1 MDRLNSHRA
10 VIRRLM
16 ERHAALL
23 RQAGIGSG
31 VESALVV
38 DQDQERFI
46 LLDLGWTAGHRVNHI
61 HLHVCLKGD
70 KIWVEEDWTEDG
82 IATELVRAGLPKD
95 DIVLGFQPPER
106 RHLTEFAV
114 A

>member
-10 VIRRLM
+10 AVRRLM
-16 ERHAALL
+16 ERHAALM
-23 RQAGIGSG
+23 RQAAGDKTE
-31 VESALVV
+31 VVLVV
-38 DQDQERFI
+38 DQEQQRFM
-46 LLDLGWTAGHRVNHI
+46 LLDVGWSGRRRVNNI
-61 HLHVCLKGD
+61 HLHVCLKDD

-82 IATELVRAGLPKD
+82 IATELMRAGVPAA

-106 RHLTEFAV
+106 RHLTAFAV

>member
-10 VIRRLM
+10 AVRRLM
-16 ERHAALL
+16 ERHAELL
-23 RQAGIGSG
+23 RQAGAGCG
-31 VESALVV
+31 TESTLVV
-38 DQDQERFI
+38 DQGQQRFV
-46 LLDLGWTAGHRVNHI
+46 LLELGWDGRRRVNYT
-61 HLHVCLKGD
+61 HLHVHLKDD

-82 IATELVRAGLPKD
+82 IATELVAAGVPRE

-106 RHLTEFAV
+106 RHLTAFAV

>member
-1 MDRLNSHRA
+1 MDRLNSHGAA
-10 VIRRLM
+10 VRRLM
-16 ERHAALL
+16 ERHAELSRRADK
-23 RQAGIGSG
+23 GG

-38 DQDQERFI
+38 DPEGRRF
-46 LLDLGWTAGHRVNHI
+46 LLLEVGWANGKRVNNI
-61 HLHVCLKGD
+61 YLHVQLKGD

-82 IATELVRAGLPKD
+82 IATELVRAGIPKE